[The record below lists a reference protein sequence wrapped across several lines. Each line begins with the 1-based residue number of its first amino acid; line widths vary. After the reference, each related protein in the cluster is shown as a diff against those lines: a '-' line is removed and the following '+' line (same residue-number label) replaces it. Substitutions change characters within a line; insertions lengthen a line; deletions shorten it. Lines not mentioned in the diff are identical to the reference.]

1 MTNKKDA
8 FDLWWAWAQKPPH
21 SPLTIPAAIHDAV
34 MALPPDERRDPPNV
48 NEARSGCAQRAVRI
62 NTVTRSCHRLRGE

>member
-21 SPLTIPAAIHDAV
+21 SPADYSRRDPDAV
-34 MALPPDERRDPPNV
+34 MALPPDERRDPAKV
-48 NEARSGCAQRAVRI
+48 NEAVRE
-62 NTVTRSCHRLRGE
+62 RLRLGRAAPCGQ